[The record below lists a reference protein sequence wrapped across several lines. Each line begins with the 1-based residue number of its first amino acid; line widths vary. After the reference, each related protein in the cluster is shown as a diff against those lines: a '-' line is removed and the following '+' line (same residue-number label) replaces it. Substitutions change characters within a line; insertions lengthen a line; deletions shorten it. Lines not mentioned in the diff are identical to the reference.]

1 MRLRFAGY
9 KNVAYAGMLQASKER
24 GKQAKEWRVE
34 GEGLNVGDACQK
46 IRFITLKEN
55 KPGMAQ
61 ALIDP

>member
-9 KNVAYAGMLQASKER
+9 KNVAYAGMLQASKGR

-34 GEGLNVGDACQK
+34 GEGLNAGDASQK

>member
-1 MRLRFAGY
+1 
-9 KNVAYAGMLQASKER
+9 MLQASKGG
-24 GKQAKEWRVE
+24 GKQTKVWTLE

-55 KPGMAQ
+55 KSGMAQ

>member
-1 MRLRFAGY
+1 
-9 KNVAYAGMLQASKER
+9 MLQASKGG
-24 GKQAKEWRVE
+24 GKQTKEWQVE

-55 KPGMAQ
+55 KSGIAK